1 MSQLASIFDQWESTT
16 ALIIGD
22 SMIDAYFYGKSTR
35 NSPEAPVPIINLA
48 KKERRLGGAANV
60 ALNIKALGATPILCS
75 IVGHDRNGSQLKSL
89 LDQEGLS
96 TQGIIE
102 DESRC
107 TTVKTRVIGNNQHF
121 LRIDEEETNLINTD
135 VENQLFTTISS
146 LIRTADVLIFQD
158 YNKGVLSPS
167 LIKNVTQLCINSNVP
182 IVVDPKH
189 DQFFDYQNCT
199 LFKPNRKEIVEA
211 YQLKEEDNQNM
222 QSLAQQLRADL
233 NAKNVMTTLSE
244 DGVIIINDQE
254 YHHLPAHPRK
264 ILDVSGAGD
273 SVLSVAAL
281 CVALKLHN
289 PLIAGLANLAGGLV
303 CEKIG
308 VVPIDKGQLLDEA
321 TRLEMG

>member
-35 NSPEAPVPIINLA
+35 NSPEAPVPIINLS

-75 IVGHDRNGSQLKSL
+75 IAGHDRNGSQLKSL

-135 VENQLFTTISS
+135 VENQLFTTIRS

-167 LIKNVTQLCINSNVP
+167 LIKNVTQLCNNSNVP

-211 YQLKEEDNQNM
+211 YQLKEEDNHNM

-281 CVALKLHN
+281 CVALKLPN

-308 VVPIDKGQLLDEA
+308 VVPIDMGQLLDEA

>member
-1 MSQLASIFDQWESTT
+1 MSQLASIFDQWNLTT
-16 ALIIGD
+16 ALIVGD
-22 SMIDAYFYGKSTR
+22 SMIDAYFYGTSTR

-75 IVGHDRNGSQLKSL
+75 IVGKDRNGTQLKSL
-89 LDQEGLS
+89 LEKEALS
-96 TQGIIE
+96 TQGIVE

-107 TTVKTRVIGNNQHF
+107 TTVKTRVIGNNHHY
-121 LRIDEEETNLINTD
+121 LRIDEEETDLIPTD

-146 LIRTADVLIFQD
+146 LVQTADVLIFQD
-158 YNKGVLSPS
+158 YNKGVLSPN
-167 LIKNVTQLCINSNVP
+167 LIKSVTQLCNDSNVP

-211 YQLKEEDNQNM
+211 YQLKEEENHDI
-222 QSLAQQLRADL
+222 QSLAQRLRKDL

-244 DGVIIINDQE
+244 EGVLIINDQE
-254 YHHLPAHPRK
+254 HHHLPAHPRK

-281 CVALKLHN
+281 CVALEL
-289 PLIAGLANLAGGLV
+289 PDPTIAGLANLAGGLV

-308 VVPIDKGQLLDEA
+308 VVPVDKAQLLDEA
-321 TRLEMG
+321 TRLGME